1 MLARAPRTARAIGRL
16 APAGRMAASNYI
28 GQSIVLMVLYTRYGF
43 ALAGEVPPVGVFGL
57 ALLTY
62 AAQLALSAWWLRD
75 RRTSP
80 TGPGR
85 GCRRLRHGR
94 ASAYPGRYRRGMS
107 GQRGSGSF
115 GSYHLERLL
124 GRGGMGEVWLARDGS
139 GGAVALK
146 VLSTSYSA
154 DSAYR
159 RRFER
164 EARLGVQLR
173 NPHIVP
179 IHHFGEVEGHLFLE
193 MAYIEGVDLA
203 TRLLSGPLAP
213 HRAVEV
219 IAQAAEALDAAHVA
233 GLVHRD
239 VKPAN
244 ILEHTSGFVYLIDF
258 GIARGADATAL
269 TAAGQVVGTLQY
281 MAPERFEGTLDARSD
296 IYSLACVL
304 YETLT
309 GRLPYGDGGPAQQMR
324 AHLTATPPPA
334 SRAAAGVPAAL
345 DAVIARGMAKDP
357 RDRYATAGEFA
368 AAARAALGLPVQAR
382 RPPPM
387 PRQVAPGTRPATRVM
402 TAAGPPVSAAVS
414 RPAATESR
422 PLAPT
427 DRRPRPSMSRWA
439 AFAAAAVA
447 VAAVALWLLVGGID
461 IGSQPGSNPTTPEV
475 AAPAPNTTTSEG
487 AAAATTGA
495 LPPPT
500 AGQPS
505 DAGGAVRDGNFAFTV
520 TDTVSGV
527 PGTGSAD
534 GSSTVVTLTVTN
546 VSDRRQVF
554 PVADQ
559 RLITAGGRSVAPEAA
574 AATAGLNP
582 SGTGSI
588 VLDPGGTG
596 TIRLAFDLSGKDKK
610 NDKKSDK
617 KQDVPSH
624 LELHGG
630 PSTSGVIV
638 PIR

>member
-1 MLARAPRTARAIGRL
+1 
-16 APAGRMAASNYI
+16 
-28 GQSIVLMVLYTRYGF
+28 
-43 ALAGEVPPVGVFGL
+43 
-57 ALLTY
+57 
-62 AAQLALSAWWLRD
+62 
-75 RRTSP
+75 
-80 TGPGR
+80 
-85 GCRRLRHGR
+85 
-94 ASAYPGRYRRGMS
+94 MS

-115 GSYHLERLL
+115 GNYHLERLL

-139 GGAVALK
+139 GVAVALK

-213 HRAVEV
+213 GRAVEV
-219 IAQAAEALDAAHVA
+219 IAQAAEALDAAHAA

-258 GIARGADATAL
+258 GIARSADGTAL

-304 YETLT
+304 YEALT

-357 RDRYATAGEFA
+357 RDRYATAGAFA
-368 AAARAALGLPVQAR
+368 AAAREALGLPAQAR
-382 RPPPM
+382 PHPPM
-387 PRQVAPGTRPATRVM
+387 PHRVAPSTRPATRVM

-414 RPAATESR
+414 RPAATETRESG
-422 PLAPT
+422 PLSPT
-427 DRRPRPSMSRWA
+427 DHRRRPSMSRWA
-439 AFAAAAVA
+439 AFAAAAA
-447 VAAVALWLLVGGID
+447 VVAVALWLLVGGID
-461 IGSQPGSNPTTPEV
+461 IGSQPGSNTTTPEV
-475 AAPAPNTTTSEG
+475 AAPGPNTTTSEG
-487 AAAATTGA
+487 AAPATTGA

-505 DAGGAVRDGNFAFTV
+505 DAGGAVRDENFAFTV

-534 GSSTVVTLTVTN
+534 GPYTVVTLTVTN
-546 VSDRRQVF
+546 VSDRQQVF

-574 AATAGLNP
+574 ATAGLNP

-588 VLDPGGTG
+588 VLDPGGAG
-596 TIRLAFDLSGKDKK
+596 TVRLAFDLPGKDKK

-638 PIR
+638 PVR